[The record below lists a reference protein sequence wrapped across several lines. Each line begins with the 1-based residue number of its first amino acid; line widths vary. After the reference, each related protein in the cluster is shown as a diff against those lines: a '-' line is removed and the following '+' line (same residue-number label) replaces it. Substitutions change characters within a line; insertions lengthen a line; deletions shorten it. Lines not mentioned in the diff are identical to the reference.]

1 MTTTRLSSR
10 GPNPW
15 STRTAGGGDGIPLEI
30 ASGPRPPVVVPI
42 AASRLAIAAEH
53 RADRKRHV
61 SCSTNGPRPVR
72 RPAKIARL
80 LALAHHIEAAIE
92 GGEYKDRADAARQL
106 GVTRARI
113 SQIMDLAL
121 LAPDIQE
128 AILFME
134 AVDGVEPV
142 RERGMRGILGDG
154 DWEGQR
160 GRWGE
165 LRSSATAS

>member
-1 MTTTRLSSR
+1 MLTTDTV
-10 GPNPW
+10 P
-15 STRTAGGGDGIPLEI
+15 T
-30 ASGPRPPVVVPI
+30 PRPGAVI
-42 AASRLAIAAEH
+42 ITGSLSRVRTR
-53 RADRKRHV
+53 RAGAVTFTGEPPSK
-61 SCSTNGPRPVR
+61 PEPVR
-72 RPAKIARL
+72 RPARIARM

-92 GGEYKDRADAARQL
+92 EGEYKDRADAARQL

-128 AILFME
+128 RVLFME

-154 DWEGQR
+154 AWVGQR
-160 GRWGE
+160 GRWIRGTGI
-165 LRSSATAS
+165 RSA

>member
-1 MTTTRLSSR
+1 MLTTDT
-10 GPNPW
+10 
-15 STRTAGGGDGIPLEI
+15 IPT
-30 ASGPRPPVVVPI
+30 PRPGAVI
-42 AASRLAIAAEH
+42 ITGALSRVRTR
-53 RADRKRHV
+53 RAGAVTFTGEPPSK
-61 SCSTNGPRPVR
+61 PEPVR

-92 GGEYKDRADAARQL
+92 EREYKDRADAARQL

-128 AILFME
+128 WLLFTE

-142 RERGMRGILGDG
+142 REREMRGIVGDG
-154 DWEGQR
+154 SWVGQR
-160 GRWGE
+160 GRWAQVRGG
-165 LRSSATAS
+165 